1 MAVIGRIRKHST
13 FLLIVIGLALFAFIM
28 GDFVRSSNRGGSNK
42 LGKIN
47 GTDITYTDFF
57 NRVSNQ
63 EDIYKRNTGKENLS
77 AEETFQI
84 RDMVWEML
92 LQEQLLGK
100 EYDKL
105 GIVVTEEEMDDLIK
119 GRNPHPII
127 LQVFR
132 DPETGSFNPA
142 FVEQFMDN
150 IDQARPEERQFFNQ
164 IVEEIKKERIN
175 TKYSALIAKSYYMPE
190 AIAKMKFEESYASK
204 NLRVVQANYRMVE
217 DNTITLTEDDYK
229 KWYDEHKYY
238 FEQEESVNIE
248 YVIFDINPT
257 PEDLNEIQ
265 ENVKT
270 LYSEFLT
277 SENPIGFINTL
288 PDSKYDST
296 FFKKGILPM
305 GFDSLVFSMNEGSF
319 VEPFVENNAHYFGKL
334 LSTHA
339 RPDSIKASHL
349 MIAHKEARN
358 GENAIRT
365 KEEAK
370 KYVDSLLI
378 AIKRNPAGFD
388 EAILTLSEF
397 QNAKRDTGNLNW
409 MIDGDYNFQ
418 LFFDSLITVSVNDF
432 RIVESGMG
440 YHILKVTDKT
450 APVKKVRLAV
460 AKKVIEPSEST
471 IQDVYTLANQLS
483 GDNED
488 IKSFNEAI
496 VENGYNK
503 RLAENVGKMQYTIPG
518 VHNGREIVRWC
529 FAEKAKV
536 GNVSQVYDI
545 DGQYVVAAVE
555 SFRKKG
561 FAELKDVKKLIEP
574 MVTRDKKAEKLID
587 DITKMGTNDINVMA
601 SKLNA
606 SVDSLPNVVFASF
619 NLGRYGPEPSVI
631 GHISALKKGSVSKPI
646 KGEQGVYVVV
656 VDEIAAAPE
665 NTDFRFIK
673 MQASSMFN
681 QRVENGLF
689 EAIKAKSKIT
699 DNRHIF
705 Y

>member
-13 FLLIVIGLALFAFIM
+13 LLLIVIGLALFAFIM
-28 GDFVRSSNRGGSNK
+28 GDFVRSSGSGGSNK
-42 LGKIN
+42 VGRID
-47 GTDITYTDFF
+47 GEDITYTDFF

-84 RDMVWEML
+84 REMVWEML

-105 GIVVTEEEMDDLIK
+105 GIVITEEEMDDLIK

-142 FVEQFMDN
+142 FVEQFIEN
-150 IDQARPEERQFFNQ
+150 INQARPEERQFFNQ

-175 TKYSALIAKSYYMPE
+175 TKYSALIAKSYYMPD
-190 AIAKMKFEESYASK
+190 AIAKMQFEESYASK
-204 NLRVVQANYRMVE
+204 NLRIVQANYRMVE
-217 DNTITLTEDDYK
+217 DKTISLTDEDYQ

-238 FEQEESVNIE
+238 FEQDESVNIE

-257 PEDLNEIQ
+257 PEDLKAIQ
-265 ENVKT
+265 ENVDT
-270 LYSEFLT
+270 LYSEFLI

-296 FFKKGILPM
+296 FFKKGMLPM

-319 VEPFVENNAHYFGKL
+319 VEPFIEDNAHYFGKL
-334 LSTHA
+334 LSVHA

-349 MIAHKEARN
+349 LIAHKEARN
-358 GENAIRT
+358 GENAVRT

-370 KYVDSLLI
+370 AYIDSLFI
-378 AIKRNPAGFD
+378 TIKRNPAGFE
-388 EAILTLSEF
+388 EAILALSEF
-397 QNAKRDTGNLNW
+397 PNAKRDTGNLNW

-418 LFFDSLITVSVNDF
+418 LFFDSLLTVSTNDF
-432 RIVESGMG
+432 RIIESGMG
-440 YHILKVTDKT
+440 YHILRVDGKT
-450 APVKKVRLAV
+450 TPVRKVRLAI
-460 AKKVIEPSEST
+460 AKKMIEPSEMT

-488 IKSFNEAI
+488 IKQFNEAI

-503 RLAENVGKMQYTIPG
+503 RLAESVGKMQYTIPG
-518 VHNGREIVRWC
+518 VQNGREIVRWC
-529 FAEKAKV
+529 FAEKTKA

-545 DGQYVVAAVE
+545 DGKYIVAAAE
-555 SFRKKG
+555 SYRKKG

-574 MVTRDKKAEKLID
+574 LVIRDKKAEKLID
-587 DITKMGTNDINVMA
+587 DITKMGSNDINA
-601 SKLNA
+601 IATKLNTN
-606 SVDSLPNVVFASF
+606 VDSVPNVVFASF

-631 GHISALKKGSVSKPI
+631 GAISAIKKGSVSKPI
-646 KGEQGVYVVV
+646 KGEQGVYVVL
-656 VDEIAAAPE
+656 VDEVIAAPE

-673 MQASSMFN
+673 MQASSKFN

-689 EAIKAKSKIT
+689 EAIKEKSKID